1 MEGAG
6 DATLFL
12 QLHKL
17 SAAAAAAAAEAIET
31 VLITLWLTRKTGLA
45 PPDKSHVQSLL
56 GLASTSEVDPVS
68 ACLRSLI
75 RKCVGDDF
83 GESDLLGLFPPDLP
97 VSLRD
102 LLVSVLLK
110 HKNQWREDISREQSI
125 PRSSNSCQV
134 KISMPPALSTFPSS
148 ETSALSQPHQADPC
162 FDFNCRGS
170 GSNATITA
178 ESNVSQLTPISLQ
191 RDDGASENM
200 ATVPQFVEMNWR
212 IEKQKASANK
222 VAAVTLK
229 LQDHSK
235 SPLREKEVKFQL
247 TRETLEAMLR
257 SMAYIKEQLSSVAG
271 SSVEP
276 LQKKQKQ

>member
-17 SAAAAAAAAEAIET
+17 SAAAAAAAEAIET

-83 GESDLLGLFPPDLP
+83 GESDLLRLFPPDLP
-97 VSLRD
+97 VSLRE

-134 KISMPPALSTFPSS
+134 KTSMPPTLSTFPSA
-148 ETSALSQPHQADPC
+148 ETSALSQPRQTDPC

-212 IEKQKASANK
+212 IEKQKAS
-222 VAAVTLK
+222 
-229 LQDHSK
+229 DRK
-235 SPLREKEVKFQL
+235 SV
-247 TRETLEAMLR
+247 
-257 SMAYIKEQLSSVAG
+257 V
-271 SSVEP
+271 
-276 LQKKQKQ
+276 

>member
-1 MEGAG
+1 MGGAG
-6 DATLFL
+6 DTTLFL
-12 QLHKL
+12 QLHNL
-17 SAAAAAAAAEAIET
+17 SVAATSEAIET
-31 VLITLWLTRKTGLA
+31 VLITLWLTRRTGLA
-45 PPDKSHVQSLL
+45 PPDKTHVQSLL
-56 GLASTSEVDPVS
+56 GLSSASEVDPVS

-75 RKCVGDDF
+75 RKCVNEDL
-83 GESDLLGLFPPDLP
+83 GESDLLKLFPPDLP

-110 HKNQWREDISREQSI
+110 HKNQWREDIFREQHSI
-125 PRSSNSCQV
+125 PHTSNSYQV
-134 KISMPPALSTFPSS
+134 ETSMPSTLTTFLSS
-148 ETSALSQPHQADPC
+148 ETSALSQPCQADPC
-162 FDFNCRGS
+162 LDFNCRGS
-170 GSNATITA
+170 GGNATITA
-178 ESNVSQLTPISLQ
+178 ESNVSQPASMSLQ
-191 RDDGASENM
+191 RDVGAPENT
-200 ATVPQFVEMNWR
+200 ATVPRFAEMNWR

-257 SMAYIKEQLSSVAG
+257 SMAYIKEQLSSMAG

>member
-1 MEGAG
+1 MEGGG
-6 DATLFL
+6 DTTLYL

-17 SAAAAAAAAEAIET
+17 SIAATSEEAIDAI
-31 VLITLWLTRKTGLA
+31 LAALWRTRRTGLG
-45 PPDKSHVQSLL
+45 PPDKSHIQSLL
-56 GLASTSEVDPVS
+56 GLPSASEVDPVS

-75 RKCVGDDF
+75 RKCANDDF
-83 GESDLLGLFPPDLP
+83 GESDLLKLFPPDLP
-97 VSLRD
+97 ASLQG
-102 LLVSVLLK
+102 LLVSALLK
-110 HKNQWREDISREQSI
+110 HKNQWREENSREQHSI
-125 PRSSNSCQV
+125 PHTSISYQV
-134 KISMPPALSTFPSS
+134 KSSMPPTFTTFPSS
-148 ETSALSQPHQADPC
+148 ETSASSQPRQADPC
-162 FDFNCRGS
+162 FDFNCRG
-170 GSNATITA
+170 GGGNATITA
-178 ESNVSQLTPISLQ
+178 DSNVSAPISLQ
-191 RDDGASENM
+191 RDVGAPENT
-200 ATVPQFVEMNWR
+200 ATVPRFGEMNWR

-257 SMAYIKEQLSSVAG
+257 SMAYIKEQLSSMAG